1 MIDELVARAG
11 RILDDGVA
19 EEPMAPV
26 TGTLHEIADG
36 IRFVDAFSNV
46 VAFDGGDGLVLFD
59 TSLGFLTPKVLE
71 GLRSWS
77 ADPIRTLVYTHGHV
91 DHVTG
96 AGVILRD
103 AEDRGDPRPV
113 IVGHEAVPERFERY
127 ELTRGHNDAVNR
139 RQFGG
144 GGAGLGAFPTG
155 FVRPSVTYSDHL
167 TLRSGDL
174 TFELHHGLGET
185 DDHTWA
191 WVPERRAAVVGDFV
205 IWVFPNAGNPQK
217 VQRHPREW
225 AQALRAIAARRPE
238 ILLPAHGLPVVGE
251 ARVARLLDDT
261 AAALESLVEQ
271 TLTLMNAG
279 ARLDQIVRQVR
290 VPAELADRP
299 WLRPVYD
306 EPEFVVRNI
315 WRRYGGWWDG
325 NPARLKPPADEAVAV
340 ETARLVGGADVLAER
355 AVVVAGDGDLRLA
368 AHLVELAALAAPD
381 DVAVH
386 AARADIYRAR
396 RDQELS
402 LMAKGVFG
410 QAAAESQA
418 VVDDGGETVTGD

>member
-1 MIDELVARAG
+1 MTDELVARAA
-11 RILDDGVA
+11 RILDEGVV
-19 EEPMAPV
+19 EEPMTPV
-26 TGTLHEIADG
+26 TAGLHEIAEG
-36 IRFVDAFSNV
+36 VRFVDGFSNV

-59 TSLGFLTPKVLE
+59 TSIGFLTPMVLDA
-71 GLRSWS
+71 LRGWS
-77 ADPIRTLVYTHGHV
+77 ADRISTLVYTHGHV

-96 AGVILRD
+96 AGAILAE
-103 AEDRGDPRPV
+103 AEDRGDPRPA
-113 IVGHEAVPERFERY
+113 IVGHEAVPERFDRY
-127 ELTRGHNDAVNR
+127 ELTRGHNDAINR

-144 GGAGLGAFPTG
+144 AAGGGARGLGTFPTG
-155 FVRPSVTYSDHL
+155 VVRPGVTYTDHL

-191 WVPERRAAVVGDFV
+191 WVPERRAAVVGDF
-205 IWVFPNAGNPQK
+205 ILWVFPNAGNPQK

-225 AQALRAIAARRPE
+225 AQALRAIAALRPE

-251 ARVARLLDDT
+251 SRVARILDDN
-261 AAALESLVEQ
+261 AAALESLVTQ
-271 TLTLMNAG
+271 TLALMNEG
-279 ARLDQIVRQVR
+279 ARLDVIVREVR
-290 VPAELADRP
+290 LPADLASRP
-299 WLRPVYD
+299 WLRPIYD

-325 NPARLKPPADEAVAV
+325 NPARLKPPADEAVAA
-340 ETARLVGGADVLAER
+340 ETARLAGGADVLAER
-355 AVVVAGDGDLRLA
+355 ALVLAGDGDLRLA

-381 DVAVH
+381 DLAVH

-396 RDQELS
+396 RDDELS

-410 QAAAESQA
+410 QAAAESEA
-418 VVDDGGETVTGD
+418 IAAPDGS